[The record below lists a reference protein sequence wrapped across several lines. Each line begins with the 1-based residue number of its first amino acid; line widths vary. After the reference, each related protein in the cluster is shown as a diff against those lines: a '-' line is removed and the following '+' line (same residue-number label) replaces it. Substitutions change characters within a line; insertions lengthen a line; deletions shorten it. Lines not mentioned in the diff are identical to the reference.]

1 MSKLREK
8 FILNEDEDKVEV
20 IPAAEL
26 SQEPLPLDE
35 LEFHLDGHG
44 LTNDEPVPE
53 EIKTNAFI
61 GMVNSA
67 IGAEWLSIEDL
78 NGMVATILSDK
89 PKQGADAA
97 IEIIKQLVEEKTA
110 HVGMLQK
117 VLELLDENTAEL
129 VRGGEDKAEEIVLDA
144 DVEDGEFEELQL
156 LSDEEKLLKKERL
169 EAIRGKVKQ
178 KTLKEADGDE
188 DNLDYWAEHALSELD
203 YYLDNDEYYK
213 EEYPVLYTLDRDEI
227 VGIAEEVGR
236 MLNSNDYMWETISE
250 VTHDAIEY
258 AIQDFEKEFITGTR
272 NLTDIIT
279 PENSEEEVDIE
290 EVE

>member
-35 LEFHLDGHG
+35 LEFHLDG
-44 LTNDEPVPE
+44 LTNEEPVPE
-53 EIKTNAFI
+53 EVKTNAFI

-97 IEIIKQLVEEKTA
+97 TEIIKQLVEEKTA

-156 LSDEEKLLKKERL
+156 LSDEEKLLKKEML
-169 EAIRGKVKQ
+169 EAVRGKVKQ

-188 DNLDYWAEHALSELD
+188 DNLDYWAEHALDELD
-203 YYLDNDEYYK
+203 YLLDNEEDYK
-213 EEYPVLYTLDRDEI
+213 EDYPVLYTLDRDEV
-227 VGIAEEVGR
+227 VGIAEDVGR
-236 MLNSNDYMWETISE
+236 RIESNDYLWEAIAE
-250 VTHDAIEY
+250 VAHDAIRDSL
-258 AIQDFEKEFITGTR
+258 QDFEKEYITGTQ

-279 PENSEEEVDIE
+279 PENSDEEVNIE

>member
-1 MSKLREK
+1 
-8 FILNEDEDKVEV
+8 
-20 IPAAEL
+20 
-26 SQEPLPLDE
+26 
-35 LEFHLDGHG
+35 
-44 LTNDEPVPE
+44 
-53 EIKTNAFI
+53 
-61 GMVNSA
+61 MVNSA

-89 PKQGADAA
+89 PEQGADAA

-156 LSDEEKLLKKERL
+156 LSDEEKLLKKETL

-188 DNLDYWAEHALSELD
+188 NTLGYWGEYALAELD
-203 YYLDNDEYYK
+203 YLLDEKESYEEY
-213 EEYPVLYTLDRDEI
+213 YPVLYTLDRDEI

-236 MLNSNDYMWETISE
+236 SLESSDYMWETISE
-250 VTHDAIEY
+250 IGRDAIEY
-258 AIQDFEKEFITGTR
+258 SLQEFEKEYITGTKS
-272 NLTDIIT
+272 LTDIIT
-279 PENSEEEVDIE
+279 PEDSDEEVDIE

>member
-8 FILNEDEDKVEV
+8 FILNEDEDQVEV

-35 LEFHLDGHG
+35 LEFHLDG
-44 LTNDEPVPE
+44 LTNEEPVPE

-156 LSDEEKLLKKERL
+156 LSDEEKLLKKEML

-188 DNLDYWAEHALSELD
+188 DNLDYWAEQALAELD
-203 YYLDNDEYYK
+203 YFLENEEDYK
-213 EEYPVLYTLDRDEI
+213 EDYPVLYTLDRDEI

-236 MLNSNDYMWETISE
+236 RIESNDYLWEVVTE
-250 VTHDAIEY
+250 VAHDAIRY
-258 AIQDFEKEFITGTR
+258 SLQDFENEYITGTN

-279 PENSEEEVDIE
+279 PENSDEEVSIE

>member
-8 FILNEDEDKVEV
+8 FILNEDEDKMEV

-35 LEFHLDGHG
+35 LEFHLDG
-44 LTNDEPVPE
+44 LTNEEPVSE

-129 VRGGEDKAEEIVLDA
+129 VKGGEDKAEEIVLDA
-144 DVEDGEFEELQL
+144 AVEDGEFEELQL
-156 LSDEEKLLKKERL
+156 LSDEEKLLKKEML

-188 DNLDYWAEHALSELD
+188 DNLDYWAEHALAELD
-203 YYLDNDEYYK
+203 YFLEEKEYY
-213 EEYPVLYTLDRDEI
+213 EEDYPVLYTLDRDEI
-227 VGIAEEVGR
+227 VGIAEDVGR
-236 MLNSNDYMWETISE
+236 RLQSNDYLWETVSE
-250 VTHDAIEY
+250 VTHDAISY
-258 AIQDFEKEFITGTR
+258 ALRDFEKEYITGT
-272 NLTDIIT
+272 NSLTDIIT
-279 PENSEEEVDIE
+279 PENSDEEVDIE